1 MAALRQLLAQHPV
14 VQEFQRIQQRAQK
27 NQKLLEL
34 EEAIKQTQ
42 KKSFS
47 MNIMINRKQKDTL
60 RRVAELTQQYD
71 QHPLVIAYRAALQEA
86 DELLHYVTTEI
97 QKQVNKAIEE
107 EDAHASKTKNTPMME
122 QYLSIKAQYQDAF
135 CSIVWEI
142 SMNCSMKMRSKLHK
156 SWS

>member
-1 MAALRQLLAQHPV
+1 MDPLEKETAVAQELAALRQLLAQHPV

-42 KKSFS
+42 KEIVQYEHYDKPEA
-47 MNIMINRKQKDTL
+47 KKDTL

-71 QHPLVIAYRAALQEA
+71 QHPLVIAYRAALQAA

-107 EDAHASKTKNTPMME
+107 EDAHASKN
-122 QYLSIKAQYQDAF
+122 
-135 CSIVWEI
+135 
-142 SMNCSMKMRSKLHK
+142 
-156 SWS
+156 